1 MKLTRCPNKHF
12 YDCHKNAVCPYCEA
26 KAAKNQQAVQSPIPA
41 QPAPVNNYVHT
52 QYIGEEEQITAA
64 SAPNQWGDKTVWMNE
79 EEALAA
85 LPQQPAIPSQSAPSA
100 QSAIPQQPVL
110 PAQPAPSEQ
119 AAVPVQSLASEQSV
133 ASEQSAIPQQPV
145 IPQQP
150 AQQNGLTDLQKQVAA
165 SRNSVNSTTTQ
176 AGSKTVAFYDVGD
189 SDPVVG
195 WLICVQGE
203 YVGESFNL
211 KAGQNFIGRSLSMD
225 VALVNEKSVSREFHA
240 GIIFEPNEGK
250 FFGIPGQSNGLTYV
264 NDELLIAPKT
274 LEAYDRIKLG
284 KSLYVFMPFCG
295 EKFNWDTYLSDKNV
309 TIMR

>member
-12 YDCHKNAVCPYCEA
+12 YDSKKNAVCPYCAA
-26 KAAKNQQAVQSPIPA
+26 KAAKEQPVVQAPPPVQST
-41 QPAPVNNYVHT
+41 PVNNYVRT
-52 QYIGEEEQITAA
+52 QYIGEEEQIPAA
-64 SAPNQWGDKTVWMNE
+64 TTPNQWGEKTVWMNE

-85 LPQQPAIPSQSAPSA
+85 MPAQQPEAPQESAIPTQPVSPQ
-100 QSAIPQQPVL
+100 QSAIPT
-110 PAQPAPSEQ
+110 QPAAPQ
-119 AAVPVQSLASEQSV
+119 
-133 ASEQSAIPQQPV
+133 QSAISTQPTA
-145 IPQQP
+145 PQQP
-150 AQQNGLTDLQKQVAA
+150 AQQSGMSDLQKQVAA
-165 SRNSVNSTTTQ
+165 SRNSVNSTMSQ
-176 AGSKTVAFYDVGD
+176 ASSNKTVAFYDVGD

-211 KAGQNFIGRSLSMD
+211 KTGQNFIGRSLSMD
-225 VALVNEKSVSREFHA
+225 VALVNESSVSREFHA

-264 NDELLIAPKT
+264 NDELLIAPRT

-295 EKFNWDTYLSDKNV
+295 EKFNWDTYLGDKNV